1 MKKKS
6 KIKAMAYTI
15 NSFVLGL
22 TGGWI
27 IPAEIYK
34 PLSIVT
40 AIILLLMF
48 LSDLMGSFP
57 KDKPKKKADTVKPRR
72 RKPPK
77 RRRRKKRK

>member
-1 MKKKS
+1 MKNL

-27 IPAEIYK
+27 IPAEFYK
-34 PLSIVT
+34 PVSIVT

-48 LSDLMGSFP
+48 LTDLKGAFP
-57 KDKPKKKADTVKPRR
+57 KDKPKRKANMLKAKKERPPRR
-72 RKPPK
+72 RK
-77 RRRRKKRK
+77 RKKRK